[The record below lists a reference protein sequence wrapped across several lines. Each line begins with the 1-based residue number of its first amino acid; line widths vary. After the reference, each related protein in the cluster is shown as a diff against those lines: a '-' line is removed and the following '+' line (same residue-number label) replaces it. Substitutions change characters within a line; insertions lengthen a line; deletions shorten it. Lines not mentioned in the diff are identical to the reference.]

1 MFSLLKWL
9 FLFLVLS
16 ICALPFLLLES
27 EPRIVNE
34 VAMDAAKIDQAKAF
48 LSRTDP
54 RSLKPGEITTRWI
67 DEHEISLA
75 ANYMLTQI
83 SEGGVALELHPGYAY
98 GQLSIML
105 PDNPIG
111 RALNSTLILSQSSG
125 VVFIESLSIGS
136 VTIPGAL
143 AEPLRRFAHERLL
156 SVPEYKAAIA
166 SLNGLQLL
174 EDRMLVVFQWNPDL
188 LDQLKDSG
196 RELLVD
202 EDMRQR
208 LLAYSAQ
215 IRQVA
220 PTLARTSSLADLTGP
235 IFILAQARGGDPVE
249 ENRAALLALSFY
261 FSGVDIARMLG
272 VQLETS
278 SDTLSK
284 KLTLSGRYDFA
295 QHFLTSAAL
304 TVMSSSSGFADSIGL
319 FKELDDAGGGSG
331 FSFTDIAADRA
342 GVIVAE
348 TAVRNAASA
357 RFVQDFF
364 SGSPA
369 DDSFMPYAL
378 DLPELMANDD
388 FKRNYGGIDDP
399 RYQKVIDDIE
409 SRLAGT
415 KFSVG
420 RPR

>member
-48 LSRTDP
+48 LSRNDP
-54 RSLKPGEITTRWI
+54 RSLKPGEITTQWI

-83 SEGGVALELHPGYAY
+83 TEGGVALELHPGYAY

-111 RALNSTLILSQSSG
+111 RALNATLILSQSSG

-156 SVPEYKAAIA
+156 YVPEYKAAIA

-235 IFILAQARGGDPVE
+235 IFILAQARGGDPIE
-249 ENRAALLALSFY
+249 ENRAALMALSFY
-261 FSGVDIARMLG
+261 FSGVDLARMMGVNLPGSDDLG
-272 VQLETS
+272 
-278 SDTLSK
+278 K
-284 KLTLSGRYDFA
+284 RLTLSGRYDFA

-304 TVMSSSSGFADSIGL
+304 QLSSGSAGFADTIGL
-319 FKELDDAGGGSG
+319 FKELDDASGGSG

-348 TAVRNAASA
+348 LAIRSPESA
-357 RFVQDFF
+357 RYVQNFF
-364 SGSPA
+364 IGRPPE
-369 DDSFMPYAL
+369 DDFMPYAL
-378 DLPELMANDD
+378 DLPELLPNEDFIRDYGDINDA
-388 FKRNYGGIDDP
+388 
-399 RYQKVIDDIE
+399 RYLRVIDDIE
-409 SRLAGT
+409 GRLANT
-415 KFSVG
+415 RFSKDA
-420 RPR
+420 PR